1 MFGKIKEALSP
12 ERWIENFE
20 GYLDARIELAKYD
33 AREALVGMLVKAVFV
48 AGMAFFGFLA
58 LVCLNF
64 GLAYWINGLLE
75 SSFAG
80 FLLLCS
86 IYLLLS
92 AFLYLLRKNPSLMQS
107 IEDSFRKSLRQ
118 PKMKAENDSVTEQSP
133 TENEHHP

>member
-1 MFGKIKEALSP
+1 MFGKIKEALSL

-33 AREALVGMLVKAVFV
+33 IREAMVRLLVKAIFV

-64 GLAYWINGLLE
+64 GLAYWLNALLE

-80 FLLLCS
+80 FLLLGGFYALLTLI
-86 IYLLLS
+86 IYLGKKS
-92 AFLYLLRKNPSLMQS
+92 PAIQEKAEAAFRRAL
-107 IEDSFRKSLRQ
+107 DQ
-118 PKMKAENDSVTEQSP
+118 PKLGEQKENQSGI
-133 TENEHHP
+133 

>member
-1 MFGKIKEALSP
+1 MFGKIKEALSL

-33 AREALVGMLVKAVFV
+33 IREAMVGILVKAVFV

-64 GLAYWINGLLE
+64 GLAFWMNTLLE

-80 FLLLCS
+80 FLLLGAF
-86 IYLLLS
+86 YLLLTL
-92 AFLYLLRKNPSLMQS
+92 AIYLGKESPAMQ
-107 IEDSFRKSLRQ
+107 EKAEAAFRKALDQ
-118 PKMKAENDSVTEQSP
+118 PKLEEQAENQ
-133 TENEHHP
+133 TEN